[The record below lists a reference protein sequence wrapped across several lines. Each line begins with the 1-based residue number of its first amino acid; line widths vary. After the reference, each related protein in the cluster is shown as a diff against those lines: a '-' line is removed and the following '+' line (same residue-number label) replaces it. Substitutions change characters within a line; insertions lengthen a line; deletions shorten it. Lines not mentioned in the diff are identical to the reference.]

1 MNILLTSV
9 GRRTYLIEYFK
20 EAMQGIGSVYA
31 SNSEY
36 TYSLS
41 HADEYVITPIIYDE
55 TYISFLIDYCK
66 KK

>member
-20 EAMQGIGSVYA
+20 EAMQGIGNVYA

-55 TYISFLIDYCK
+55 TYVSFLIDYCK

>member
-20 EAMQGIGSVYA
+20 EAMKCVGKVFA

-36 TYSLS
+36 TYTLS
-41 HADEYVITPIIYDE
+41 HADEYVITP
-55 TYISFLIDYCK
+55 SAVFVNGLIK
-66 KK
+66 LSSP